1 MTITL
6 STRSQFAI
14 ATTYGPSVNMTAI
27 SNAAEAVATL
37 AAGHAVVVGDI
48 LEVTSGWGL
57 LSERLVRVKTV
68 ATNDI
73 TFEKIDTQDVTK
85 FPAGSGI
92 GSIRRITAWTPFTQ
106 VQGVQTQK
114 GALEF
119 ADTTTMDDNVR
130 KQKPTVR
137 GASSLTLTIF
147 DDPSLAWYAPAVA
160 AADSSLA
167 TGLRVVYPNNSKQ
180 YSNGYFS
187 VQETP
192 DMQPNAPLT
201 VDVDFNNAARSTRYA
216 S

>member
-6 STRSQFAI
+6 STRSQFAL
-14 ATTYGPSVNMTAI
+14 ATTYGPSVNMTAV
-27 SNAAEAVATL
+27 SNAVEAVATL

-68 ATNDI
+68 ATNDV
-73 TFEKIDTQDVTK
+73 TFENIDTQDTAR
-85 FPAGSGI
+85 FPATGGA
-92 GSIRRITAWTPFTQ
+92 GSIRRITAWTAFTQ

-137 GASSLTLTIF
+137 GASSLTLTVF
-147 DDPSLAWYAPAVA
+147 DDPNLAWYAPAVK
-160 AADSSLA
+160 AADSSVA
-167 TGLRVVYPNNSKQ
+167 TGLRIIYPNNSKQ
-180 YSNGYFS
+180 FSNGYYS

-192 DMQPNAPLT
+192 DMAPNAPLT
-201 VDVDFNNAARSTRYA
+201 VDVDFNAASKSTRYA
-216 S
+216 N